1 MSIRIQVLAGALLAF
16 TGCVAGGG
24 QGGGGAPGTA
34 APQPLPAPPGE
45 ATAGGNQVQFEVD
58 GQSYGF
64 RTPEVRHSR
73 SRVAEHV
80 VAHSFELANPGNS
93 LYARVVLNVAEDLA
107 DLSGEYAAVSLG
119 DPEQH
124 ARPGVGEVVLAEE
137 ADPTRGRRMLPSGS
151 GVIVVEHVAGRLR
164 VRFETRGDGLF
175 RETAAAPV
183 TGTLD
188 FYWQP

>member
-1 MSIRIQVLAGALLAF
+1 MSMRIQVVVGLLLAF
-16 TGCVAGGG
+16 SGCVGSGG

-34 APQPLPAPPGE
+34 APKLLPGPPGE

-58 GQSYGF
+58 GQTYAF

-73 SRVAEHV
+73 SRVGENV
-80 VAHSFELANPGNS
+80 VAHSFELANPGSS
-93 LYARVVLNVAEDLA
+93 LYARVVLNVAEGLA

-137 ADPTRGRRMLPSGS
+137 ADPARGRRMLPSGS
-151 GVIVVEHVAGRLR
+151 GVIVVEHAAGRLR

-175 RETAAAPV
+175 RETAAEPV
-183 TGTLD
+183 TGSLD
-188 FYWQP
+188 FHWQP